1 MHEMQKN
8 YTDARKKKWTRTA
21 QTCGSVECM
30 DVGKMNAILKNIN
43 EID

>member
-8 YTDARKKKWTRTA
+8 RTDARKKECTRTA

-30 DVGKMNAILKNIN
+30 DAGKMNTTLKYIN
-43 EID
+43 